1 MKHSYSIN
9 QAPLKPWVAIMK
21 NGSVECGHCTCMAGL
36 GETCSH
42 ISAILYWLET
52 AARIHNETT
61 CTSKSNS
68 WLPPS
73 LPAACQEVPYVTMEE
88 LEQVA
93 PQRKK
98 AKMDGKIWEVSAKH
112 SPSRQ
117 ELDDLYSELSKA
129 PDRKPAILSL
139 IPPYCEKF
147 TQSSDH
153 LPDPL
158 QSLYEPGNLQL
169 NYLQL
174 LKKTEHVCKEPI
186 TEILVSHAPIKSHE
200 GTSM

>member
-1 MKHSYSIN
+1 MFLLIGKVKHSYSIN
-9 QAPLKPWVAIMK
+9 QAPLKPWVAIRK

-36 GETCSH
+36 GETYSH

-98 AKMDGKIWEVSAKH
+98 AKMNGKIWEVSAKH

-117 ELDDLYSELSKA
+117 ELDA
-129 PDRKPAILSL
+129 
-139 IPPYCEKF
+139 
-147 TQSSDH
+147 T
-153 LPDPL
+153 
-158 QSLYEPGNLQL
+158 
-169 NYLQL
+169 
-174 LKKTEHVCKEPI
+174 
-186 TEILVSHAPIKSHE
+186 VS
-200 GTSM
+200 